1 LVSGTRSA
9 DGAHGISATF
19 LAALDETAKITKADI
34 FLLKPKQIDD
44 AASLNGS
51 IEMSGSEKL
60 RLVVFGDMLTEEHAK
75 IRLLILIDTLVR
87 LEMSSQMSTGLLIV
101 HSTISTLT
109 ICPSICLSIL

>member
-1 LVSGTRSA
+1 MSGTRKV
-9 DGAHGISATF
+9 DGVQGLSATF

-51 IEMSGSEKL
+51 IEVTGTEKL
-60 RLVVFGDMLTEEHAK
+60 RLAVFGDMLTEEHAK

-87 LEMSSQMSTGLLIV
+87 VAI
-101 HSTISTLT
+101 
-109 ICPSICLSIL
+109 